1 MSQKRLSA
9 LVNFMTSRG
18 GELATGDN
26 NQEGAKNEIPL
37 GVRLM
42 VARRVTITKQLE
54 TARKADE
61 MFGGHRYE
69 AEVFM
74 ENREII
80 EGAWAS
86 LRDIEEQATANSFTA
101 DDLYSES
108 GRPAYLSNGAKAW
121 VEDWGPSSQK
131 PLGER

>member
-1 MSQKRLSA
+1 
-9 LVNFMTSRG
+9 MTSQG
-18 GELATGDN
+18 GALITGN
-26 NQEGAKNEIPL
+26 NNREGAKNEIPL
-37 GVRLM
+37 SVRLM

-74 ENREII
+74 ENREAI
-80 EGAWAS
+80 EAAWTS
-86 LRDIEEQATANSFTA
+86 LRDIEDQAAAEGFTA
-101 DDLYSES
+101 DDLYLES
-108 GRPAYLSNGAKAW
+108 GRPAYLSDGAKAW

-131 PLGER
+131 LLGEG